1 MILTVEIPQP
11 IDAKLVEKA
20 RAAGVDVTVYAQRVL
35 KADALLAPLDEV
47 LAPVRK
53 SCAESGL
60 TEEQV
65 IEQYEAEKH
74 AARAAKRGRPFS
86 E

>member
-20 RAAGVDVTVYAQRVL
+20 KAAGVDVAVYAQRVL
-35 KADALLAPLDEV
+35 KADALLEPLDEV
-47 LAPVRK
+47 LASVRK
-53 SCAESGL
+53 SFSESSL
-60 TEEQV
+60 TEDQI